1 MQTNNEE
8 TVETINENQAAHV
21 LNVSAVT
28 IRKWRISKFIPE
40 DIYTQKQYMRITRVA
55 YNKEKLLKWAEE
67 HLGFKQEPKD
77 S

>member
-8 TVETINENQAAHV
+8 AVETINEKKASQMLKVCAA
-21 LNVSAVT
+21 T
-28 IRKWRISKFIPE
+28 IRKWRLSGFISE